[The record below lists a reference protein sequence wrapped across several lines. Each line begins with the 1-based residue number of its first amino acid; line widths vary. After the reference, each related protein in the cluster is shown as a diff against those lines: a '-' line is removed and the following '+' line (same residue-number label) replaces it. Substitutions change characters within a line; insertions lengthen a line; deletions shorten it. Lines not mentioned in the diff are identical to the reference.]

1 MDISRR
7 KALLAALAACVAPG
21 QLARAQT
28 NFPTRPVRLIVP
40 FGSGGATDVTTR
52 IAAEKLGDKF
62 GQRFVVENFPGAGG
76 IAASR
81 AVLGAPGDGH
91 TVGVATNGTAV
102 SVSLFKALPFDPVK
116 DFEMVS
122 TLGLFEAVFAANPD
136 SPHKTLQD
144 FINAAKAQPGKLNV
158 GTVTA
163 GGSQHLAAELFK
175 IEAGIDFQ
183 IITFKTS
190 PEIVV
195 SLLRNDIQM
204 TIEFYTA
211 LRSQLSEKKLIALAT
226 SGRNRSA
233 TLPNVP
239 TVNESA
245 VPGYDVTSWNA
256 LYVLKGTPPEVIR
269 TLNQGVHEVVAMAD
283 VRRRFGEM
291 GIEAVASSPE
301 ELSARLRRDID
312 KWAKVIQKAG
322 IPKQ

>member
-1 MDISRR
+1 
-7 KALLAALAACVAPG
+7 
-21 QLARAQT
+21 
-28 NFPTRPVRLIVP
+28 
-40 FGSGGATDVTTR
+40 
-52 IAAEKLGDKF
+52 
-62 GQRFVVENFPGAGG
+62 
-76 IAASR
+76 
-81 AVLGAPGDGH
+81 
-91 TVGVATNGTAV
+91 
-102 SVSLFKALPFDPVK
+102 
-116 DFEMVS
+116 MVS
-122 TLGLFEAVFAANPD
+122 TLGLFEAVFAVNPD
-136 SPHKTLQD
+136 SPYKTLQD
-144 FINAAKAQPGKLNV
+144 FISAAKAQPGKLNV

-211 LRSQLSEKKLIALAT
+211 LRSQLANKKILALAT
-226 SGRNRSA
+226 SGRTRSA
-233 TLPNVP
+233 TLPDIP
-239 TVNESA
+239 TVHESA

-256 LYVLKGTPPEVIR
+256 IYVVKGTSPNIIR
-269 TLNQGVHEVVAMAD
+269 TLNQSVHEVVAMPD

-301 ELSARLRRDID
+301 ELTARLRRDID
-312 KWAKVIQKAG
+312 KWAKVIDKAR